1 LANRFDAVIFD
12 MDGVLI
18 DSEPLHFEVLNE
30 VLAVDGHALSRAEN
44 EEFIGATTEA
54 MWTTLIARRG
64 LARSLADYKVLYDD
78 ILLRELRRPRDPAP
92 GVVRLLT
99 RVRELGL
106 RLGLASSSRRI
117 WIDATL
123 SSLSLSAAFDAIVSG
138 DDVER
143 SKPDPQIYLLAAD
156 HLGVPPGR
164 CLAIEDSPNGVRSA
178 RGAGM
183 VVLGVRTSYTA
194 HLRLD
199 GAERIVD
206 SLAELD
212 LSGDVLSL

>member
-1 LANRFDAVIFD
+1 LASRFDAIIFD

-30 VLAVDGHALSRAEN
+30 VLAEDGQVLSRAEN
-44 EEFIGATTEA
+44 EEFIGTTTEA
-54 MWTTLIARRG
+54 MWQTLIARRR
-64 LARSLADYKVLYDD
+64 LLRSMTDYRTRYDE
-78 ILLRELRRPRDPAP
+78 ILLRKLLQPREPAP
-92 GVVRLLT
+92 GVVELIQRG
-99 RVRELGL
+99 RELGM
-106 RLGLASSSRRI
+106 RLAVASSSRRI

-123 SSLSLSAAFDAIVSG
+123 QSLGVSNAFDAIVSG

-143 SKPDPQIYLLAAD
+143 GKPDPRIYLLAAKRV
-156 HLGVPPGR
+156 GIPPQR
-164 CLAIEDSPNGVRSA
+164 CLAIEDSPNGVQSA
-178 RGAGM
+178 RRAGM

-212 LSGDVLSL
+212 LSDDVLRL